1 MIISGQ
7 NMEINLWLHPNVVV
21 SSQISAQN
29 PKLTLLLDGGLK
41 APPCTV
47 NA

>member
-1 MIISGQ
+1 
-7 NMEINLWLHPNVVV
+7 MEVHLWLHPNVVV
-21 SSQISAQN
+21 SSQIWEQN
-29 PKLTLLLDGGLK
+29 PKLTLLLVGGLK